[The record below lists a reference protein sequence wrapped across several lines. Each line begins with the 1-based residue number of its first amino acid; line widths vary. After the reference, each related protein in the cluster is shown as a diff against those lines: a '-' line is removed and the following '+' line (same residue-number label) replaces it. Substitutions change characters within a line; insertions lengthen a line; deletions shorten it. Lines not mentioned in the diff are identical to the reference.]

1 MIEALR
7 SVCRDVCGPAGTSA
21 VVRSESGSGV
31 TLTACGSRLLG
42 AFAEHPVP
50 GVVVQNTCAAQQA
63 IYGEGG
69 LTSTILAC
77 TLIRLT
83 SELGA
88 RRRTDHLLLADTFQR
103 CLGWCYECLESTS
116 GGTPI
121 FFRVPFRRGGDD
133 EEAFAALARTVLFPK
148 LLAVSDARAMDAIAD
163 ALVRSFVADGD
174 ADEATKLDREGFV
187 DGLRVLEVVGAPR
200 ECSRRAPGVFIARAP
215 VMDFD
220 FARLAGNEAGTRAA
234 GGRVLIVA
242 ESMRLP
248 SGPERTRRAAA
259 AAEIARACE
268 TLGVRVVLCA
278 RAVDRHLQQLLARRG
293 VLPLERVPAADLA
306 AVAHATGARPLEQ
319 WATSATGECD
329 SARAGAGAGGE
340 TGTRTSASYA
350 AEWAPNVGA
359 YEGVLPATLEGNP
372 PVKYVKMRGSA
383 RALPRILTYFTG
395 GFPSS
400 VAGRT
405 PSYAP
410 TFGAHSAAY
419 DAEVLVPVSP
429 PAPAPARAESHSPV
443 ADVAHCSRGLAPV
456 ACATAARSAAG
467 TRSNGKTPLLAR
479 SCCRCLSTARAHST
493 TRTPSVSQARAIS
506 AAAAARRVRSGPD
519 GRRIDSATI
528 STRPPAARVPAS
540 FPASRAKS
548 KSITGALAMN
558 TPGARREHSRGAP
571 TTSKTRKPSTNPSRS
586 SFVASS
592 ASPSATNDRTSAS
605 AMASIA
611 RASDTARS
619 FGNSTVRASAAN
631 ASSSSP
637 PRRNGTRK
645 KMGVPPDVD
654 SKHS

>member
-77 TLIRLT
+77 NLIRLT

-383 RALPRILTYFTG
+383 RALDTLLLC
-395 GFPSS
+395 
-400 VAGRT
+400 
-405 PSYAP
+405 AP
-410 TFGAHSAAY
+410 TVPEMEELAAVVASARRALARLAAEPDAVVGGGAVETALAARIR
-419 DAEVLVPVSP
+419 
-429 PAPAPARAESHSPV
+429 ARAAEERSVLSSSRSSREATLESEAVRAFAAALEETAFLSGAEASRRVAPRRRLRRLFPDAVASVLESFRENESSPTL
-443 ADVAHCSRGLAPV
+443 SREPRAFEGRLDRSQPVESLGAKMEGIRKAIEV
-456 ACATAARSAAG
+456 ACAVM
-467 TRSNGKTPLLAR
+467 
-479 SCCRCLSTARAHST
+479 
-493 TRTPSVSQARAIS
+493 RTHA
-506 AAAAARRVRSGPD
+506 
-519 GRRIDSATI
+519 
-528 STRPPAARVPAS
+528 
-540 FPASRAKS
+540 
-548 KSITGALAMN
+548 
-558 TPGARREHSRGAP
+558 E
-571 TTSKTRKPSTNPSRS
+571 
-586 SFVASS
+586 
-592 ASPSATNDRTSAS
+592 
-605 AMASIA
+605 
-611 RASDTARS
+611 
-619 FGNSTVRASAAN
+619 
-631 ASSSSP
+631 
-637 PRRNGTRK
+637 
-645 KMGVPPDVD
+645 
-654 SKHS
+654 